1 MKKYILLF
9 LVFTILAIIVT
20 ATLLLIIEFD
30 KRASE
35 YGIDL
40 VIVAMAS
47 IITALFFVKDKKRA
61 PAQNES
67 IVYLVFIIIILIIAS
82 IAFTVYRLKPFIDS
96 GELVL
101 TKEFINTNIA
111 YFVTTLI
118 KYILAIYLPFY
129 LTCKLLARKY
139 R

>member
-1 MKKYILLF
+1 MKKYIILF
-9 LVFTILAIIVT
+9 LIFTILATVVAI
-20 ATLLLIIEFD
+20 ALLLIAEFD
-30 KRASE
+30 KKASE

-40 VIVAMAS
+40 IIVAIAS
-47 IITALFFVKDKKRA
+47 IITAFFFIKDKKRA

-67 IVYLVFIIIILIIAS
+67 MIYLISIIIILIIAS
-82 IAFTVYRLKPFIDS
+82 IAFAVYRLKPFVDS

-111 YFVTTLI
+111 YFITALI

-129 LTCKLLARKY
+129 LACKLLARKY